1 MTLKLLVK
9 HVVAGITMDGIVRI
23 GLVGCGFMGTRH
35 LYGFNELYQRDLKV
49 MDLTA
54 VCDIREENAEHI
66 ADLAKVHLGKRPTVY
81 KDFTRM
87 LMEETEL
94 DAVDIVV
101 DPPFHHVLADLA
113 FQAGKH
119 VIVEKPMALTVKFGQ
134 RMVDS
139 SKRWG
144 KILAVAENYR
154 RDPLN
159 RLVKVALRENVIGK
173 PYMVLQHLIEGGGRI
188 AVSPWRHMKE
198 RGGILIDMGVHY
210 ADLLQYFLGEID
222 SVFGDLCMFEKVRR
236 GLDKT
241 GWPAEA
247 KAKEE
252 AKNVEEVKPTAEDT
266 ALAILRFESGVL
278 GQWMMSLAGHGERLW
293 QRVVYGSEGR
303 MDAPLDRSGKPIAIT
318 LDDGRHIS
326 GEDILETFT
335 VFPDEDATVKL
346 FPEGLT
352 HYELPFQEVDR
363 RLIAIELYDF
373 ADAVIH
379 GRKPEVDGLKGLKAV
394 ALTYAICESACL
406 NEPVKVKDVENGKIS
421 YYQREIDEAW
431 GIN

>member
-1 MTLKLLVK
+1 M
-9 HVVAGITMDGIVRI
+9 VAGIAMEGVVRI

-35 LYGFNELYQRDLKV
+35 LYGFKELYQRNLKA

-54 VCDIREENAEHI
+54 VCDIREENAERV
-66 ADLAKVHLGKRPTVY
+66 ADLAEVNLGKRPTVY
-81 KDFTRM
+81 KDFMRM
-87 LMEETEL
+87 LMEETGL

-119 VIVEKPMALTVKFGQ
+119 VIVEKPMAITVKSCQ
-134 RMVDS
+134 KMVDS

-188 AVSPWRHMKE
+188 AITPWRHMKE

-210 ADLLQYFLGEID
+210 ADLLQYFFGEVD
-222 SVFGDLCMFEKVRR
+222 SVYGDLRMFEKVRR
-236 GLDKT
+236 GIDRT

-247 KAKEE
+247 KAEEE
-252 AKNVEEVKPTAEDT
+252 AKKVEEVKPTAEDT
-266 ALAILRFESGVL
+266 ALAILRFENGVL
-278 GQWMMSLAGHGERLW
+278 GQWMVSLAGHGERLW
-293 QRVVYGSEGR
+293 QRVLYGSKGR
-303 MDAPLDRSGKPIAIT
+303 IDAPLDRSGKPIAVT
-318 LDDGRHIS
+318 LDDGSRIS

-335 VFPDEDATVKL
+335 VFPDEDVTVKL

-373 ADAVIH
+373 ADAVIQ
-379 GRKPEVDGLKGLKAV
+379 GRKPEVDGPGGLKAV

-406 NEPVKVKDVENGKIS
+406 NKPVKVRDVENGKIS
-421 YYQREIDEAW
+421 NYQREIDEAW